1 MRSNTSAA
9 QIHFSFKIH
18 IWVVC
23 QHKDQRQSRNNDSWP
38 LVTEMKAKEHT
49 DDRGDDEGDE
59 DDDGD
64 NGADYNGDDG
74 NYCDGAC
81 DDGCNGCYDSSG
93 GSGC

>member
-1 MRSNTSAA
+1 MS
-9 QIHFSFKIH
+9 QLYSFHQGTFTENLLHVNQCI
-18 IWVVC
+18 I
-23 QHKDQRQSRNNDSWP
+23 N
-38 LVTEMKAKEHT
+38 TEMKAKEHT